1 MKWKNIIECL
11 CKHILKRIFFKS
23 KQLVH
28 KSLLFLWIV
37 SKKKKLM
44 SNYSFDNQSTNS
56 LIVVSMSWI
65 KSHIV

>member
-37 SKKKKLM
+37 SKKKT
-44 SNYSFDNQSTNS
+44 DE
-56 LIVVSMSWI
+56 
-65 KSHIV
+65 